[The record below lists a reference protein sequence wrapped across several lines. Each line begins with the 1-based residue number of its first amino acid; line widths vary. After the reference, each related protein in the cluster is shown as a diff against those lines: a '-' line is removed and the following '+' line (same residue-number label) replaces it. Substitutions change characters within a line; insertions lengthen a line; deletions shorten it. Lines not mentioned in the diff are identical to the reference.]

1 VGRVPA
7 PRARLADARFAA
19 YGASVYPDAT
29 FSLRITYGKVGGWM
43 ENGQKVLHRTT
54 FAGAFDRATGAEP
67 FALAPAFIANRSK
80 IDEEGALDFTYAADT
95 IGGNSGSP
103 VIDRDGN
110 VIGANF
116 DRNIHGLRNDY
127 AYDMTMARSIG
138 VSTAAI
144 EQALRLIY
152 PASALLAELKAD

>member
-1 VGRVPA
+1 MSRKGSPGTRSILSDPKHDSQVI
-7 PRARLADARFAA
+7 ARFINMVMQS
-19 YGASVYPDAT
+19 GKKSV
-29 FSLRITYGKVGGWM
+29 
-43 ENGQKVLHRTT
+43 
-54 FAGAFDRATGAEP
+54 AE
-67 FALAPAFIANRSK
+67 K
-80 IDEEGALDFTYAADT
+80 IDQQGALDFTYAADT

-144 EQALRLIY
+144 EQALKVIY
-152 PASALLAELKAD
+152 PAPALLAELRRN